1 MKNKELYLKLCML
14 LILCNLPM
22 LQTHA
27 TERSASK
34 SPITIKGVWVTPKR
48 SISSIPFTASISD
61 NQLFIECVSPNYDIC
76 ITIIDAYSES
86 VIQRNYSA
94 PETSFVSISLDDL
107 SQGNYTIVI
116 SNDYGGRLWA
126 TFQL

>member
-1 MKNKELYLKLCML
+1 MQQTYAAERNSSVKQPI
-14 LILCNLPM
+14 ILEG
-22 LQTHA
+22 QWDS
-27 TERSASK
+27 ERSLTSN
-34 SPITIKGVWVTPKR
+34 
-48 SISSIPFTASISD
+48 PFTASI
-61 NQLFIECVSPNYDIC
+61 NGTELFIEFVSPNYDIC